1 MNVNLAHLHLLLNH
15 VPTIGTVIGLG
26 LFFVSL
32 VGRNDSVKKASLVIL
47 LMVAAAALPVY
58 ITGNAANEIVQNRV
72 SKELVAKHQD
82 AAALALAFMAVTG
95 IFAWLGLWQY
105 RRDSRP
111 AGWTMFA
118 ILLVSVV
125 TLGLMTQA
133 ATLGGEI
140 RHEEIRSA
148 EDAAAG
154 PGVVASIGQF
164 VLDHSWV
171 WPTCETVHY
180 IGLCLLFGT
189 VLAIN
194 LRLLG
199 MMKSVQVSALRGL
212 LPWGL
217 LGFGLNVIS
226 GMLFFVA
233 TPTQYTQNVAFH
245 WKIIFMVLAGLN
257 TLYLTF
263 DESWRVEEGSD
274 APFGAKVMAAV
285 GILAWF
291 GVLYMGRMLPYI
303 GNSF

>member
-15 VPTIGTVIGLG
+15 IPTIGTVIGLG
-26 LFFVSL
+26 LFSVSL
-32 VGRNDSVKKASLVIL
+32 VGQNDSVKKASLVTL
-47 LMVAAAALPVY
+47 LIVAAAALPVY
-58 ITGNAANEIVQNRV
+58 MTGNAANEIVEDRV

-82 AAALALAFMAVTG
+82 AAALALGFMAVTG

-111 AGWTMFA
+111 AGWTMLA
-118 ILLVSVV
+118 VLLVSLV
-125 TLGLMTQA
+125 TLGFMTRA

-140 RHEEIRSA
+140 RHEEIRSPGD
-148 EDAAAG
+148 DATAPSA
-154 PGVVASIGQF
+154 VTSIGHF
-164 VLDHSWV
+164 VLDHGWV
-171 WPTCETVHY
+171 WPACETVHY

-199 MMKSVQVSALRGL
+199 MMKSVQMAALRGL

-217 LGFGLNVIS
+217 VGFGLNAIS
-226 GMLFFVA
+226 GMVFFVT

-245 WKIIFMVLAGLN
+245 WKLIFMVLAALN

-263 DESWRVEEGSD
+263 DESWRVEEGSN
-274 APFGAKVMAAV
+274 APFGAKLMAAL